1 MKETNII
8 RSKQHM
14 KMSISRKVSL
24 WCGIFII
31 SIIAIS
37 LINDLLF
44 YDTALN
50 DGTLLLFKKNL
61 SIAEKAD
68 LKNGLISFSM
78 RFTYLTVHINV
89 FIGVALINY
98 AVNKKFQIFARRL
111 LNFAITLFIVGV
123 VIYWIFISMELH
135 NRFNKMSDETKK
147 FHEYLHVFVSH
158 GLTLIIGLAGY
169 GFAKQDL
176 VMVKKDVWYSTIYV
190 AFYIICYLIMFS
202 MLFSKAY
209 NGTVGTYEQ
218 KMEAGHDATRYLYR
232 FIDPTRPLFMQN
244 PIKDVSNKLLWT
256 KAILLDILLFG
267 TLILST
273 PLTQFCL
280 QKFLHIKTFANEKE
294 YREFRNNFN
303 KLQKPYLS
311 ICEVKK
317 ELEEFQYNK

>member
-8 RSKQHM
+8 RQKQHD

-24 WCGIFII
+24 WCGIFIVA
-31 SIIAIS
+31 IIAIS

-44 YDTALN
+44 YDTALS
-50 DGTLLLFKKNL
+50 DGTPLLFKRNL
-61 SIAEKAD
+61 TIAEKAD
-68 LKNGLISFSM
+68 LKNGLVNFSM

-89 FIGVALINY
+89 FMGAALINY
-98 AVNKKFQIFARRL
+98 ALNKKFQVFARRL
-111 LNFAITLFIVGV
+111 INFAVTLFVVGV
-123 VIYWIFISMELH
+123 VIYWVFISMELH
-135 NRFNKMSDETKK
+135 NRFNKMTDETKK
-147 FHEYLHVFVSH
+147 LHEYLHVFVSH
-158 GLTLIIGLAGY
+158 GLTSIIGLAGY

-176 VMVKKDVWYSTIYV
+176 VMVKRDIWYSTIYV

-218 KMEAGHDATRYLYR
+218 KMNAGHEATKYLYR

-244 PIKDVSNKLLWT
+244 PISGVSNKLLWT

-280 QKFLHIKTFANEKE
+280 QKFLHIKTFSNEKE
-294 YREFRNNFN
+294 YREFRTNFN
-303 KLQKPYLS
+303 NLHKPYLS
-311 ICEVKK
+311 ICEIEK
-317 ELEEFQYNK
+317 ELKEFSYNK